1 MRVAFLYLIFFG
13 VFMSILSLL
22 SGTGSMHNDQIVLRL
37 ANVEMFDEECGI
49 EDHRNDPETAAK
61 WQELTEFYHEME
73 ADQYRELEEYGYL
86 KSYGG
91 RPVTEEGK

>member
-1 MRVAFLYLIFFG
+1 VWFGKYL
-13 VFMSILSLL
+13 
-22 SGTGSMHNDQIVLRL
+22 Q
-37 ANVEMFDEECGI
+37 EECGI
-49 EDHRNDPETAAK
+49 ADHRGEPETAAK
-61 WQELTEFYHEME
+61 WQEMTDFYHEME